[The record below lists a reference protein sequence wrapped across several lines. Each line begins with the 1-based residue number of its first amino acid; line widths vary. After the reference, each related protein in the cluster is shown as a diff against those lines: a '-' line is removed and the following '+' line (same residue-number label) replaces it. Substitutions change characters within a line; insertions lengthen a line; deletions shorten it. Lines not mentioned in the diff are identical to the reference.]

1 LLKMSKFF
9 AEGNISDED
18 SDAGSNENENV
29 GKHVPSY
36 QYVRI
41 KEYRTLWMMIV
52 TIMKSV
58 L

>member
-1 LLKMSKFF
+1 MSKFF

-29 GKHVPSY
+29 GKHAPSY

-41 KEYRTLWMMIV
+41 QEDRTLWMMIV